1 MRRFKNILCY
11 VGGEADPSPALAAA
25 ANLAEHNS
33 ARLTLVDVLPS
44 STEGPWLTLP
54 GKPELERKVLSA
66 RHQDL
71 EEMAEPLRETGVH
84 VDTDVATGSPFVELI
99 RRVVENGNDLV
110 IKTAQNVNSPLG
122 GLLGTTALHLMRKCP
137 VPVWVI
143 KPESAERFSRVLA
156 AVAPGAP
163 GDSGD
168 LLSSK
173 VLELAASLAEASGST
188 LDVVHAW
195 WLPAEA
201 TLRGRR
207 VNLPPAQIDGVLRD
221 VRRTAEEAF
230 DALVDR
236 VDLSRVPF
244 EVHLVKGQP
253 YQVISRFAEQ
263 SDVAV
268 MGTLSRSG
276 IDGLLI
282 GNTAERVLRRV
293 ESSVLAVKPEGFRTP
308 LKFDSPPANT
318 EI

>member
-1 MRRFKNILCY
+1 MA
-11 VGGEADPSPALAAA
+11 VDP
-25 ANLAEHNS
+25 
-33 ARLTLVDVLPS
+33 
-44 STEGPWLTLP
+44 
-54 GKPELERKVLSA
+54 
-66 RHQDL
+66 
-71 EEMAEPLRETGVH
+71 
-84 VDTDVATGSPFVELI
+84 GS
-99 RRVVENGNDLV
+99 
-110 IKTAQNVNSPLG
+110 
-122 GLLGTTALHLMRKCP
+122 
-137 VPVWVI
+137 
-143 KPESAERFSRVLA
+143 
-156 AVAPGAP
+156 P

-173 VLELAASLAEASGST
+173 VLELAASLAEAGGGT

-221 VRRTAEEAF
+221 VRRTAEEAL
-230 DALVDR
+230 DGLVDR

-253 YQVISRFAEQ
+253 YQVISRFAEK

-293 ESSVLAVKPEGFRTP
+293 ESSVLTVKPENFRTP
-308 LKFDSPPANT
+308 LKFDSLSTNAET
-318 EI
+318 